1 VQPFYCHE
9 NYQEATAN
17 KPLSI
22 INVKGNIMSLKTLSL
37 SSLVFLAACS
47 TTPPVETTSVGVIP
61 SWILNPQV
69 EDGIAV
75 SECVLFSGN
84 MSIDKQQALANART
98 SLAQRIET
106 RVSAMDKSYRDKV
119 EVASGVESG
128 STFSSVSKQITQQTL
143 VGTTP
148 IKTDVVKIA
157 GKDNLCVLMAI
168 GQQSTKAIF
177 DELIGKAERP
187 MTANQQDVLYAEF
200 KAQRA
205 EDQLDAE
212 LQKLQ
217 Q

>member
-1 VQPFYCHE
+1 MQ
-9 NYQEATAN
+9 
-17 KPLSI
+17 
-22 INVKGNIMSLKTLSL
+22 LKMLSL

-47 TTPPVETTSVGVIP
+47 ATPVPVVETTSVGAIP

-69 EDGIAV
+69 DDGIAV

-128 STFSSVSKQITQQTL
+128 STFSSVSKQVTQQTL
-143 VGTTP
+143 VGTNP
-148 IKTDVVKIA
+148 IKTDIVQIA

-168 GQQSTKAIF
+168 GQQSTKAF
-177 DELIGKAERP
+177 FEQLVDAAKRP
-187 MTANQQDVLYAEF
+187 MNATQKDLLYAEF

-205 EDQLDAE
+205 EEQLDLE
-212 LQKLQ
+212 LQKLSN
-217 Q
+217 

>member
-1 VQPFYCHE
+1 VNCY
-9 NYQEATAN
+9 ATIS
-17 KPLSI
+17 KKLSI
-22 INVKGNIMSLKTLSL
+22 INVKGDIMSLKILSL

-61 SWILNPQV
+61 SWILNPQI

-128 STFSSVSKQITQQTL
+128 STFSSVSKQVTQQTL
-143 VGTTP
+143 VGTNP
-148 IKTDVVKIA
+148 IKTDIVQIA
-157 GKDNLCVLMAI
+157 GKDNLCVLMGI

-177 DELIGKAERP
+177 DELIGKAELP
-187 MTANQQDVLYAEF
+187 MTASQKDVLYAEF

-205 EDQLDAE
+205 EEQLDAE
-212 LQKLQ
+212 LEKLQ

>member
-1 VQPFYCHE
+1 
-9 NYQEATAN
+9 
-17 KPLSI
+17 
-22 INVKGNIMSLKTLSL
+22 MSLKILSL

-47 TTPPVETTSVGVIP
+47 STPEAPTVEETSVGVIP

-84 MSIDKQQALANART
+84 VSIDKQQALANART

-148 IKTDVVKIA
+148 LKMDVVKIA

-187 MTANQQDVLYAEF
+187 MTANEKDVLYAEF

-212 LQKLQ
+212 LQKLNQ
-217 Q
+217 